1 MQMDEVW
8 DDGVVW
14 EGMRGT
20 MIDVQIRWAHAR
32 SPLPELRPSIQLH
45 PVTYW
50 FFGRT
55 NPAVDGYNILTA

>member
-14 EGMRGT
+14 EGMRET
-20 MIDVQIRWAHAR
+20 MIGVQIRWAHAR

-45 PVTYW
+45 PVT
-50 FFGRT
+50 FELHFL
-55 NPAVDGYNILTA
+55 N